1 MKRAR
6 DTQTSVFAEA
16 PDARG
21 HENAIFVGFERL
33 VSFIR
38 SQGPR
43 IFPPGDL
50 PFATYSRAGCGAV
63 GFEAYT
69 ACIRR
74 WTPLDKGG
82 YAGVMS
88 NILLPLSPL
97 LRTLLLHIA
106 WHNLVWRGH
115 LMGGGVAPFASW
127 PPFFGRIKASGC
139 EEKGGGLECGRYV
152 CTASGISWL
161 RSAARSSYLITFYP

>member
-1 MKRAR
+1 MKSAR
-6 DTQTSVFAEA
+6 DTHTHQSSLRPQMRGVMRTRFLWDSRDSYLLSEA
-16 PDARG
+16 KGR
-21 HENAIFVGFERL
+21 
-33 VSFIR
+33 VS
-38 SQGPR
+38 
-43 IFPPGDL
+43 PPPTICL
-50 PFATYSRAGCGAV
+50 FATYSRAGCGAV

-106 WHNLVWRGH
+106 WHNLVWRGY
-115 LMGGGVAPFASW
+115 LMGSGVAPFASW
-127 PPFFGRIKASGC
+127 PPFFGRIKG
-139 EEKGGGLECGRYV
+139 V
-152 CTASGISWL
+152 WM
-161 RSAARSSYLITFYP
+161 